1 MNNFRLHNEKCFE
14 GKVFCLMQS
23 YGKPSVF
30 SKVESPSGPVKTYSR
45 AFCLQKTRKMCIIVL
60 Q

>member
-1 MNNFRLHNEKCFE
+1 MNDFRLHNENCL
-14 GKVFCLMQS
+14 KVFCLMQS